1 MHLRGEKGDVWKPG
15 EDGVGPFGCAEERDK
30 DDITLM
36 DTMIFQD
43 FQSCEDRCSRLWG
56 YVCVCVFVQFTGS
69 PTAQNV
75 FQPLS
80 FIPRLLLMISY
91 VEVSKGYTAE

>member
-1 MHLRGEKGDVWKPG
+1 MHLRGKKGDVWKPG

-56 YVCVCVFVQFTGS
+56 YVCVCVCAIYRVTHCTECVSAFELHS
-69 PTAQNV
+69 PAPPHDQLCGGV
-75 FQPLS
+75 
-80 FIPRLLLMISY
+80 
-91 VEVSKGYTAE
+91 

>member
-1 MHLRGEKGDVWKPG
+1 MHLRGKKGDVWKPG

-56 YVCVCVFVQFTGS
+56 YVCVCVCLCNLQGH
-69 PTAQNV
+69 
-75 FQPLS
+75 PLHRMCFS
-80 FIPRLLLMISY
+80 L
-91 VEVSKGYTAE
+91 